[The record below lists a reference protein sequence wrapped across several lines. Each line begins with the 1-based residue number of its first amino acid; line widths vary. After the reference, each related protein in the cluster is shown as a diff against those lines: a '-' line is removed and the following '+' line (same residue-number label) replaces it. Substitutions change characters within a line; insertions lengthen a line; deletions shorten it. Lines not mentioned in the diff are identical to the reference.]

1 MTLRL
6 RLRIWWRR
14 YALTEALADG
24 ADPDASDE
32 LTFVARELI
41 GMRTRQRL
49 ATALDR
55 LLRAASEPTVPWSP
69 ALPLNK
75 REIAHAYD
83 ELAELAARLR
93 EARPVPVH
101 AVARV
106 VMLLS
111 DSTSPL
117 YGRVL
122 NQPAWDLARTAR
134 LALDD
139 PIA

>member
-1 MTLRL
+1 MSLRL

-24 ADPDASDE
+24 ADPDASDAPT
-32 LTFVARELI
+32 LVARELI

-55 LLRAASEPTVPWSP
+55 LLSAAYEPTVPWSP
-69 ALPLNK
+69 GLPLNK
-75 REIAHAYD
+75 REIAHACD
-83 ELAELAARLR
+83 ELAELAERLR

-101 AVARV
+101 AAAGI
-106 VMLLS
+106 VMLRS

-122 NQPAWDLARTAR
+122 NRAAWDLVRTAR